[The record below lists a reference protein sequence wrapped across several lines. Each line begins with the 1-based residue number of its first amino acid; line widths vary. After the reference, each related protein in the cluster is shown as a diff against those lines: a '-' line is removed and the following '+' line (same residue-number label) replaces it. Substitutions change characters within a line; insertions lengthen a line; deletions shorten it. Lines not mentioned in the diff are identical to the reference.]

1 MGRGEISMNESLL
14 NRRDCLSWAILGG
27 ASLGLGLRAARAAEP
42 TGKPGPGKIG
52 DFKISLA
59 EWSLHDA
66 LFKKKMTNLEFPAV
80 ARVLGFEAVEF
91 VNQFFKDKPR
101 DDAYLKDLKKRADD
115 HGVACVLIMIDGEG
129 DLSAPEKAAR

>member
-59 EWSLHDA
+59 EWSLHNR
-66 LFKKKMTNLEFPAV
+66 LFKDRDKTAEMNLDFPRTAREEF
-80 ARVLGFEAVEF
+80 GIEGVEF
-91 VNQFFKDKPR
+91 VNQFFRDKAR
-101 DDAYLKDLKKRADD
+101 DESYL
-115 HGVACVLIMIDGEG
+115 
-129 DLSAPEKAAR
+129 